1 MADTILDDQKAP
13 MVITA
18 ADDQNNPVPLPAGV
32 MAFDTSDHTIAM
44 IDNTDPKN
52 PLFVT
57 TGKLGGVQLQA
68 TFTPADGSPALTG
81 SDPITVNASALA
93 VISVALGAAVKR

>member
-68 TFTPADGSPALTG
+68 TFTPADGYQRCARRSSKTLRLKSATG
-81 SDPITVNASALA
+81 LYEKPPICN
-93 VISVALGAAVKR
+93 